1 MAREE
6 DQVMA
11 VAAERQQ
18 AAERQELWISTPEE
32 GAVIDLDVLQG
43 HWTEAQYLRLT
54 EHTNRLVE
62 FTDGQLE
69 VLPMPTDRHQVV
81 LGFLLFALDPF
92 IRQRGGT
99 VLFSGLRLRIRRDKF
114 REPDL
119 LLLRDAKDAR
129 RRNDYWRGAD
139 WVAEVVS
146 PDRPAR
152 DTVTKRLDYAEARI
166 PEYWIVNPIDET
178 VTVLVLDGDTYVE
191 HGVFRRGE
199 RASAVCLEGFSVSVA
214 EVFDAA

>member
-1 MAREE
+1 MA
-6 DQVMA
+6 A
-11 VAAERQQ
+11 AAERQD
-18 AAERQELWISTPEE
+18 LCISTLDE
-32 GAVIDLDVLQG
+32 GAVVDLDVLQG
-43 HWTEAQYLRLT
+43 MWTEAQYLRLT
-54 EHTNRLVE
+54 EHTRRLIE
-62 FTDGQLE
+62 FTDGRLE

-99 VLFSGLRLRIRRDKF
+99 VLFSGLRLRIRKNKF

-152 DTVTKRLDYAEARI
+152 DTVTKREDYAEARI
-166 PEYWIVNPIDET
+166 SEYWIVNPVDET
-178 VTVLVLDGDTYVE
+178 VTVLVLEGDAYTE

-199 RASAVCLEGFSVSVA
+199 RASSLRLEGFSVSVA

>member
-1 MAREE
+1 
-6 DQVMA
+6 MA
-11 VAAERQQ
+11 VVAERQQ

-32 GAVIDLDVLQG
+32 GAVVELDVLQG

-54 EHTNRLVE
+54 EHTNRLIE
-62 FTDGQLE
+62 FTDGHIE
-69 VLPMPTDRHQVV
+69 VLPMPTDRHQVI
-81 LGFLLFALDPF
+81 LGLLYRTLFPLVE
-92 IRQRGGT
+92 RSGGT
-99 VLFSGLRLRIRRDKF
+99 VLFSGLRLRTRKDKF

-152 DTVTKRLDYAEARI
+152 DTVTKRRDYAEARI
-166 PEYWIVNPIDET
+166 PEYWIVNPVDET
-178 VTVLVLDGDTYVE
+178 VTVLALDGDAYAE

-199 RASAVCLEGFSVSVA
+199 RASSVCLEGFSVSVA

>member
-1 MAREE
+1 
-6 DQVMA
+6 MA
-11 VAAERQQ
+11 VAAERHE
-18 AAERQELWISTPEE
+18 AAVRQEAARQELWISTPEE
-32 GAVIDLDVLQG
+32 GAVVDLDVMQG

-54 EHTNRLVE
+54 QHTRRLIE
-62 FTDGQLE
+62 FTDGRLE
-69 VLPMPTDRHQVV
+69 VLPMPTDRHQVI

-92 IRQRGGT
+92 IRHSGGI
-99 VLFSGLRLRIRRDKF
+99 VLFAALRLRIREDKF

-119 LLLRDAKDAR
+119 LLLRDANDTR

-146 PDRPAR
+146 PDNPAR

-166 PEYWIVNPIDET
+166 PEYWIVNPLDET
-178 VTVLVLDGDTYVE
+178 VTVLVLEGDAYAE

-199 RASAVCLEGFSVSVA
+199 RAASRCLEGFSVDVA